1 MNHEQYLKLVNE
13 LRRYAY
19 NYYVLDQSDISDAEY
34 DLLFQRLLTWEENNP
49 DMVHPHSPTLR
60 VAGGSRAIGVLYP
73 HRVPMLSIGNIFDYA
88 DFDRWLRGVVRDLGH
103 RPQLLLEFKYDGL
116 AVSIIYENGELVRAL
131 TRNDGQQGE
140 DVTENVLAIGSIPV
154 TIEGEFNGEIR
165 GEVVIPRDV
174 FERLNDS
181 LIAAG
186 QRTYANPRNAA
197 AGMLRRGKVD
207 VVTNL
212 AFIPY
217 GVIEYDTDEYLNAM
231 TYLEQREWLKEVC
244 PCLIDAL
251 DPTMVMD
258 LGEADELHGTF
269 AEMLKRFDAL
279 RADFPVE
286 TDGAVIKTNRPED
299 TRALGHG
306 NRIVHWATAYKFNA
320 LNRKTTLLDVTFQVG
335 RTGLVTPVAELEPV
349 ELNGVVVTRA
359 TMHNVE
365 MLEAKETRVGYLV
378 AIERAGDVIPAITD
392 IIPVE
397 NISNPVIRAPTH
409 CPCCDTKLTTGR
421 NSNGIYCPNVQCPD
435 RRTTAFLYATN
446 RDGLDVK
453 GLGEVTVKQILT
465 RYPSLTLQELF
476 KLTPSQVQACTDL
489 SELEAKKLCAELDD
503 KSHTTMARA
512 LKAAGIEALGRT
524 GARQIAEHYAGKN
537 LTMEQVTNAVWLDV
551 TPGSS
556 QMLPERLANI
566 INADTDARRKLSEV
580 EFLSLVP
587 DVNTLD
593 EFGVKDDRIKGK
605 GFAVTG
611 SVPGY
616 TRDHIANHLRAAGGV
631 FKSGVSK
638 ATDFLFYG
646 HDAGGKLTKA
656 RELGIQCI
664 DLTDPTVMQ
673 EWIMLLDIE

>member
-19 NYYVLDQSDISDAEY
+19 HYYVLDQSDISDANY

-49 DMVHPHSPTLR
+49 DLVHPHSPTLR
-60 VAGGSRAIGVLYP
+60 VAGGTRAIGVLYP
-73 HRVPMLSIGNIFDYA
+73 HRIPMLSIGNIFDYD
-88 DFDRWLRGVVRDLGH
+88 DFDRWLRGVIRDLGH

-116 AVSIIYENGELVRAL
+116 AVSITYANGELVRAL

-140 DVTENVLAIGSIPV
+140 DVTENVVAIGSIPV
-154 TIEGEFNGEIR
+154 TIEGGFTGEIR

-174 FERLNDS
+174 FERLNDA

-197 AGMLRRGKVD
+197 AGMLRRGKVEA
-207 VVTNL
+207 VTNL

-217 GVIEYDTDEYLNAM
+217 GVYEYDTDEYLNEM

-244 PCLIDAL
+244 PSLIDAL

-258 LGEADELHGTF
+258 LGEADELHGSF
-269 AEMLKRFDAL
+269 AAMLKQFDSL
-279 RADFPVE
+279 RASFPVE
-286 TDGAVIKTNRPED
+286 TDGAVIKTNRQED

-306 NRIVHWATAYKFNA
+306 NRIVNWATAYKFNA
-320 LNRKTTLLDVTFQVG
+320 LNRKTTLRDVTFQVG

-421 NSNGIYCPNVQCPD
+421 NSNGVYCPNTLCAD
-435 RRTTAFLYATN
+435 RRVAAFLYATN

-453 GLGEVTVKQILT
+453 GLGEVTLKQVLT
-465 RYPSLTLQELF
+465 RYPSLTLQGLF
-476 KLTPSQVQACTDL
+476 ELTPSQLQACTDL
-489 SELEAKKLCAELDD
+489 SEFEAKKLCAELDD

-524 GARQIAEHYAGKN
+524 GSRQIAEHYAGQE
-537 LTMEQVTNAVWLDV
+537 L
-551 TPGSS
+551 
-556 QMLPERLANI
+556 QMQQIADRIMADLLAEADRPLEKRIANI
-566 INADTDARRKLSEV
+566 VRADADAPAKLREV
-580 EFLSLVP
+580 AFLSLVP
-587 DVNTLD
+587 DSNTLD
-593 EFGVKDDRIKGK
+593 EHGVKDDRIIGK

-638 ATDFLFYG
+638 ATTYLFYG

-656 RELGIQCI
+656 RELGVECI
-664 DLTDPTVMQ
+664 DLTDPTVMA
-673 EWIMLLDIE
+673 EWSMLFDI